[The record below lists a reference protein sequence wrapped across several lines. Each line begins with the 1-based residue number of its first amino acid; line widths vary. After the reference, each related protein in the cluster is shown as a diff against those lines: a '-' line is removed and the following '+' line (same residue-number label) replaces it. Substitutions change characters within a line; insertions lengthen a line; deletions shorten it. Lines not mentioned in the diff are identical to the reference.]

1 MLELRGVN
9 KSYRMGD
16 STVYALRD
24 VSVTIEN
31 GDFVAIMG
39 PSGSGKSTL
48 MHIMGL
54 LDVPESGS
62 YLINGREVSKLDEDE
77 LAVLRRK
84 VLGFIF
90 QQFNLLPRMSAAQ
103 NVSLPLFYS
112 QGKINL
118 ERSEELLKIVGLGD
132 RMGHRPNELSGGQ
145 QQRVAIARSMVNAPL
160 MVLADEPTG
169 NLDSKSEKEI
179 MSLLKNLNEQG
190 ITVII
195 VTHEDEIGQQAQRLI
210 RMRDGNIQSDE
221 RLAPLPVVS
230 HPAQSQE
237 AEAKGGSGVTNVWQ
251 HFVQGIKTLAA
262 NKVRTGL
269 SMLGILIG
277 VAAVVAML
285 ALGKGAQSAIES
297 QLSSLGSNLLVLRSG
312 ASRGP
317 GGAMSEAGAAT
328 RFTVEDAKVIGERI
342 EFVQKVASVVN
353 GRGQVTFGNKNW
365 ATSLTGSTAEYA
377 SMHALEPDVGRFF
390 TEDENKHRA
399 RVAVIGR
406 TLVRELF
413 EGKNPIGE
421 MIKIN
426 KINFQVVGLLP
437 EKGANGFRDQDDMIL
452 MPIETAMN
460 RLLGKEY
467 VDYIEIQVE
476 NTAAMD
482 NVQDRTQDLL
492 YARKRVPISRQQD
505 AFSIRNMAE
514 LQNALSSSTKIM
526 TLLLSVIASISLL
539 VGGIGIMNI
548 MLVSVTERTREIGL
562 RKAIGARRAD
572 ILWQFLIEAVVV
584 SLVGGILGI
593 LLAVLITV
601 TLSAVSGWTTTIT
614 ASSVMLAFFFS
625 AGVGIVFGIY
635 PARKAARLNPID
647 ALRYE

>member
-1 MLELRGVN
+1 MLELRNVN
-9 KSYRMGD
+9 KSYQMGD

-24 VSVTIEN
+24 VSVKVES

-62 YLINGREVSKLDEDE
+62 YLVNGREVSQLDEDD

-84 VLGFIF
+84 VMGFIF
-90 QQFNLLPRMSAAQ
+90 QQFNLLPRMTAAQ
-103 NVSLPLFYS
+103 NVALPLFYS
-112 QGKINL
+112 EGKL
-118 ERSEELLKIVGLGD
+118 EVERAHPVLDTVGLGT
-132 RMGHRPNELSGGQ
+132 RMEHRPNELSGGQ
-145 QQRVAIARSMVNAPL
+145 QQRVAIARSMINKPL

-179 MSLLKNLNEQG
+179 MALLKQMNEQG
-190 ITVII
+190 ITIVM
-195 VTHEDEIGQQAQRLI
+195 VTHEDEIGQQARRLI
-210 RMRDGNIQSDE
+210 RMRDGEIQSDE
-221 RLAPLPVVS
+221 RLAPLPKVTN
-230 HPAQSQE
+230 PPTLGAADTQ
-237 AEAKGGSGVTNVWQ
+237 GGSGLSHIWQ

-317 GGAMSEAGAAT
+317 GGAMSEAGAVT
-328 RFTVEDAKVIGERI
+328 RFTVEDAEII
-342 EFVQKVASVVN
+342 EQRVPGVKVAASNVN

-365 ATSLTGSTAEYA
+365 ATSLIGTTSAYA
-377 SMHALEPDVGRFF
+377 RMHSLEPDVGRFF
-390 TEDENKHRA
+390 TDEENQQRA

-413 EGKNPIGE
+413 NGQNPIGE

-437 EKGANGFRDQDDMIL
+437 EKGATGFRDQDDQIL
-452 MPIETAMN
+452 LPVETAMH
-460 RLLGKEY
+460 RLLGKDY
-467 VDYIEIQVE
+467 VDFIEIEVE
-476 NTAAMD
+476 RAEAMD
-482 NVQDRTQDLL
+482 AVQDRTQELM
-492 YARKRVPISRQQD
+492 YARKRVPPSRQQD
-505 AFSIRNMAE
+505 AFTIRNMADI
-514 LQNALSSSTKIM
+514 QNALSESTKIM

-572 ILWQFLIEAVVV
+572 ILWQFLIESVVV
-584 SLVGGILGI
+584 SLVGGVLGI
-593 LLAVLITV
+593 LLAVLITT
-601 TLSAVSGWTTTIT
+601 TLSAVSGWNTTIT
-614 ASSVMLAFFFS
+614 PSSVTLAFLFS

-635 PARKAARLNPID
+635 PARKAAQLNPID